1 LRAEKQERKKDMVMG
16 IDPGKNG
23 AVVWRS
29 EGGPVV
35 VKRMPATEGD
45 CVDALRSAM
54 ASCCSYG
61 KPSTCYI
68 EKVGGFV
75 KGKSAPGSAMFHFGH
90 GRGVLVGALMT
101 LGFRVIEVTPQKWQG
116 WLGIGKVAG
125 DKHKLKAEAQRR
137 FPEVEVTLVNADAL
151 LIFDYGCAME
161 RVNSH
166 E

>member
-1 LRAEKQERKKDMVMG
+1 MKMVMG

-23 AVVWRS
+23 AIVWRD
-29 EGGPVV
+29 EDGMMPKVL
-35 VKRMPATEGD
+35 RMPPTDGD
-45 CVDALRSAM
+45 CVDALRSVSAEY
-54 ASCCSYG
+54 CTYG
-61 KPSTCYI
+61 GPRTCYI

-75 KGKSAPGSAMFHFGH
+75 KGKSAPGSAMFQFGH
-90 GRGVLVGALMT
+90 GRGVLVGCLMT

-116 WLGIGKVAG
+116 WLGIGKVGG

-137 FPEVEVTLVNADAL
+137 FPEVAVTLVNADAL

-161 RVNSH
+161 RGKH